1 MDTVYNLFK
10 FLHIVSTIVWV
21 GGVITVGILDAL
33 VAREKNQAVLAAMAR
48 QSRYHGMSPRSLCLW
63 RSGRP
68 SSAVLAMN

>member
-48 QSRYHGMSPRSLCLW
+48 QSRYHGMVVILW